1 MSAQRLL
8 LLIPPLT
15 QLNTPYPS
23 TAYLTGFLKQ
33 HGYATGEA
41 PVSAGAG
48 WAGVVTQADVGI
60 EMVLALLSR
69 DGLTRV
75 FDRVRDMPGH
85 LPGEAGQMLALEQAY
100 LDSINAVVRFLQGQD
115 PTLAPRIC
123 QGRFLPQGPRFA
135 HVDEQSC
142 AFGTLGMTDRAR
154 YLATLYLEDLADLIH
169 ETVAPQFALSRYA
182 EHVGVSASSFDAVAC
197 ALAEPPSLTDEMLLD
212 AVWLHVEAADPTLIG
227 LTVPFPGNLYGA
239 LRIAQAVKARR
250 PDVRV
255 TLGGGFVNTE
265 LRCLQEPR
273 LFDYVDYVTLDDG
286 ERPLL
291 CLLEHLAGKRDEA
304 ELRRTFVRAEGHV
317 VWRDGAREPE
327 FGMAEIGT
335 PTYAGLVLT
344 RYLSVLDTL
353 NPMHRLWSDGHWNKL
368 TVAHG
373 CYWKQCTFCD
383 VGLDYI
389 GRYEAT
395 PSEILTDRIEAL
407 IAETGRRGFHFVDE
421 AAPPAGLKALA
432 LILLERRV
440 AITWWG
446 NIRFEL
452 AFTRDLCRL
461 LAASGCVAVTAGLE
475 AASDRLLDAMKKG
488 ITVAQAARVAAS
500 FQAAAIMVHAYLMY
514 GFPGETLV
522 ETVETLE
529 RVRQLF
535 AHDLIQSAFWHRF
548 VATAHS
554 PIGLD
559 PAAHGICITGPS
571 FGGFAENDLT
581 HDEPAGEAP
590 EWLGVGLRAA
600 LSSYM
605 RGEGLTANVR
615 QWFDRPV
622 PKPKVPC
629 NWVARVL
636 EETSEQDDPTAERRF
651 VWIGGTPVSESLG
664 RRLRRVIL
672 PNQTEDVE
680 MRLSSEKADWLL
692 DLIRSAT
699 PTREKRGEGYP
710 TLREGRETYPLGGTR
725 GFDALIRSA
734 LWQQAR
740 TAGLLL
746 L

>member
-1 MSAQRLL
+1 MSAPRLL

-23 TAYLTGFLKQ
+23 TAYLTGFLKR
-33 HGYATGEA
+33 HG
-41 PVSAGAG
+41 SD
-48 WAGVVTQADVGI
+48 VTQADVGI

-69 DGLTRV
+69 DGLSRV
-75 FDRVRDMPGH
+75 FDRVRAMPGD
-85 LPGEAGQMLALEQAY
+85 LPGEAEQMLALEQAY
-100 LDSINAVVRFLQGQD
+100 LNSIDAVIWFLQGQD

-123 QGRFLPQGPRFA
+123 QGGFLPQGPRFA
-135 HVDEQSC
+135 HADEQSG
-142 AFGTLGMTDRAR
+142 AFGTLGATDRAR

-169 ETVAPQFALSRYA
+169 ETVSPQFALSRYA
-182 EHVGVSASSFDAVAC
+182 EHVGVSAASFDAVAR

-212 AVWLHVEAADPTLIG
+212 AVWGHVEGVAPTLLG

-250 PDVRV
+250 PAVRIV
-255 TLGGGFVNTE
+255 LGGGYVNTE
-265 LRCLQEPR
+265 LRRLQEPR

-291 CLLEHLAGKRDEA
+291 CLLEHLACKRDEA
-304 ELRRTFVRAEGHV
+304 ELRRTFLRSEGRV
-317 VWRDGAREPE
+317 VWRDGARDPE

-335 PTYAGLVLT
+335 PTYAGLALD
-344 RYLSVLDTL
+344 RYLSVLDVL

-421 AAPPAGLKALA
+421 AAPPAGLKGLA
-432 LILLERRV
+432 LCLLERGV

-446 NIRFEL
+446 NIRFEPV
-452 AFTRDLCRL
+452 FTRDLCRL

-488 ITVAQAARVAAS
+488 ITVAQAARVAAA
-500 FQAAAIMVHAYLMY
+500 FQTAGIMVHAYLMY
-514 GFPGETLV
+514 GFPGETIV

-535 AHDLIQSAFWHRF
+535 AHGLIQSAFWHRF

-559 PAAHGICITGPS
+559 PTAHGIRITGPS

-581 HDEPAGEAP
+581 HDDPAEKAP

-600 LSSYM
+600 LSFYM
-605 RGEGLTANVR
+605 RGEGLMADVR
-615 QWFDRPV
+615 QWFDHPV
-622 PKPKVPC
+622 PRPKVPR
-629 NWVARVL
+629 NWVVRVL
-636 EETSEQDDPTAERRF
+636 EETPVLDDPTAERRF
-651 VWIGGTPVSESLG
+651 VWIGGAPVNESYG
-664 RRLRRVIL
+664 HDRSRVIL

-680 MRLSSEKADWLL
+680 VRLSSEKADWLL

-710 TLREGRETYPLGGTR
+710 SLREVRETYPLGGPR
-725 GFDALIRSA
+725 GFDALVRST

-740 TAGLLL
+740 TSGLLL
-746 L
+746 V